1 MQIHIRNKRVK
12 KILEILNTRK
22 CLKKGVF
29 ECVFLFEQEIKGKDA
44 NPLNKGKICAVKQN
58 TQHEMQVFLKYPLCI
73 MLVELAIATNL
84 IKEEFNMNPNFNFKD
99 SSESNVSNYTEE
111 ESGIFSGVTDVEGLL
126 NFGRK
131 KHRKNKKKINK
142 QANKTKKLAKKCK
155 HLEQEVNSLKA
166 DIRKTKYTE
175 KLQKLAE
182 SDSSSERKMLLSELL
197 KMGV

>member
-1 MQIHIRNKRVK
+1 
-12 KILEILNTRK
+12 
-22 CLKKGVF
+22 
-29 ECVFLFEQEIKGKDA
+29 
-44 NPLNKGKICAVKQN
+44 
-58 TQHEMQVFLKYPLCI
+58 
-73 MLVELAIATNL
+73 
-84 IKEEFNMNPNFNFKD
+84 MNPNFNFKD